1 MSLISWRQHLHWVLF
16 IGTKT
21 TIRYTF
27 CILFLLEAKI
37 PSICPQGLILYAPN
51 ALHSNYLNSGA
62 IKWSNRAHFIF
73 VLKKVKIIG
82 FGYNDHFWRHIKIYW
97 YVGTIRT
104 FACIGGQQEKK
115 WKHFMFWN
123 GFYLNNFMKRIH
135 TLCTKL

>member
-37 PSICPQGLILYAPN
+37 PSICPQGLILYSPN

-82 FGYNDHFWRHIKIYW
+82 FGYNDHFWRHIKIYFILPSIFSLIFV
-97 YVGTIRT
+97 YIADHSITNSLILLQYI
-104 FACIGGQQEKK
+104 FPSEI
-115 WKHFMFWN
+115 
-123 GFYLNNFMKRIH
+123 
-135 TLCTKL
+135 

>member
-62 IKWSNRAHFIF
+62 IKWSNQSTLLWLWQRTGRGSKT
-73 VLKKVKIIG
+73 LKQIRYLTYLYFYSKKKKSNLVKMLPL
-82 FGYNDHFWRHIKIYW
+82 YIKYYRSSKFPQKCGW
-97 YVGTIRT
+97 
-104 FACIGGQQEKK
+104 FFE
-115 WKHFMFWN
+115 
-123 GFYLNNFMKRIH
+123 RI
-135 TLCTKL
+135 TS